1 MNENETVN
9 HDDALK
15 TKRETSDSGP
25 ELISVLSELRISPNN
40 IVASSPAA
48 TATPSDAAEASSGD
62 AARIRSEDIRYRPYY
77 DEDDIKTIMDLISPY
92 LSEPYSI
99 YCYRYFLHGW
109 SVAMIECCRGILMY
123 PNPPRPHLCLL
134 VRLPR

>member
-1 MNENETVN
+1 MNEIETVN

-15 TKRETSDSGP
+15 TKRGISDSGP

-40 IVASSPAA
+40 TVASSPAA
-48 TATPSDAAEASSGD
+48 AATPSDAAEVSSGD
-62 AARIRSEDIRYRPYY
+62 ALRVQSEDIRYRPYY

-109 SVAMIECCRGILMY
+109 SVAILEGFRGILMY
-123 PNPPRPHLCLL
+123 PNSYRPHLCLL

>member
-9 HDDALK
+9 HDDALQ
-15 TKRETSDSGP
+15 TDRDISDSGP
-25 ELISVLSELRISPNN
+25 QLTSVLSELRISPNN
-40 IVASSPAA
+40 NVAASAA
-48 TATPSDAAEASSGD
+48 GPTSSDAAEPPSGD
-62 AARIRSEDIRYRPYY
+62 AAHIQPEDIRYRPYY

-109 SVAMIECCRGILMY
+109 SVAILEGFRGILMY
-123 PNPPRPHLCLL
+123 PNSYRPHLCLL